1 MRRSRDTPRRRG
13 LVAAGEAMKIE
24 FQKKTVVVSGAA
36 GGIGNAIAK
45 GFASLGATVFACD
58 RRKDGLADLAAAGI
72 AVASVDLSDRRA
84 GAVWITDI
92 ENRCGGPVDVLVNSA
107 GGVAG
112 QVGRPLEDVSDGDWD
127 EVMAINLGAAFTL
140 SRACVPA
147 MKRAG
152 RGCIVNITSGAAT
165 APSLTGI
172 QSYCATKHALLGLTR
187 QLAHELGPHGIR
199 VNSVAPG
206 LMLTNDTTRRQ
217 WAGYGADGQRILLDR
232 IALRRLGEAQDIVNA
247 VVFLASDLSTFITGQ
262 HLQVDG
268 GR

>member
-1 MRRSRDTPRRRG
+1 
-13 LVAAGEAMKIE
+13 MKIQFE
-24 FQKKTVVVSGAA
+24 NKTVVVSGAA

-45 GFASLGATVFACD
+45 GFASLGASVFACD
-58 RRKDGLADLAAAGI
+58 IRKDALAELAAAGI
-72 AVASVDLSDRRA
+72 AADSVDLSDRRA
-84 GAVWITDI
+84 AAAWIADI
-92 ENRCGGPVDVLVNSA
+92 ETRCGGAVDVLVNSA

-112 QVGRPLEDVSDGDWD
+112 QIGQALEDVDDADWD
-127 EVMAINLGAAFTL
+127 EIMAINLGAAFTL

-147 MKRAG
+147 MKRVG

-165 APSLTGI
+165 GPSLTGI

-206 LMLTNDTTRRQ
+206 LMLTNEATRRQ
-217 WAGYGADGQRILLDR
+217 WAAYGADRQRILVEGV
-232 IALRRLGEAQDIVNA
+232 ALRRLGCARDVVNA
-247 VVFLASDLSTFITGQ
+247 VVFLASDGSAFITGQ

>member
-1 MRRSRDTPRRRG
+1 MMLRFDDR
-13 LVAAGEAMKIE
+13 
-24 FQKKTVVVSGAA
+24 TVVVSGAA
-36 GGIGNAIAK
+36 IGIGQAIAK
-45 GFASLGATVFACD
+45 GFASVGASVFACD
-58 RRKDGLADLAAAGI
+58 IRQEGLADLSSEGI
-72 AVASVDLSDRRA
+72 AVQQVDLSDRQAAA
-84 GAVWITDI
+84 GWITAI
-92 ENRCGGPVDVLVNSA
+92 EARCGGAIDVLINNA

-112 QVGRPLEDVSDGDWD
+112 RMGRSFEQVSDAEWD
-127 EVMAINLGAAFTL
+127 EILAINLGAAFVL

-165 APSLTGI
+165 QASLTGI
-172 QSYCATKHALLGLTR
+172 QSYCAAKHAVLGLTR

-206 LMLTNDTTRRQ
+206 LILTNDATRRQ
-217 WAGYGADGQRILLDR
+217 WEAYGADRQRILLEG
-232 IALRRLGEAQDIVNA
+232 IALRRLGSMRDIANA
-247 VVFLASDLSTFITGQ
+247 VLFLASDLSEFITGQ

>member
-1 MRRSRDTPRRRG
+1 MAES
-13 LVAAGEAMKIE
+13 MKIQFE
-24 FQKKTVVVSGAA
+24 NRTVVVSGAA
-36 GGIGNAIAK
+36 GGIGGAIARR
-45 GFASLGATVFACD
+45 FASLGAAVFACD
-58 RRKDGLADLAAAGI
+58 RRKDRLAELAATG
-72 AVASVDLSDRRA
+72 VMVESVDLADRRA
-84 GAVWITDI
+84 AAAWIAEI
-92 ENRCGGPVDVLVNSA
+92 ERRRGGPVDVLVNNS

-112 QVGRPLEDVSDGDWD
+112 QTGRALEDVSDADWD
-127 EVMAINLGAAFTL
+127 DVMAINLGAAFAL

-165 APSLTGI
+165 NPSLTGI

-206 LMLTNDTTRRQ
+206 LMLTNDATRRQ
-217 WAGYGADGQRILLDR
+217 WADYGADRQRVLLDG
-232 IALRRLGEAQDIVNA
+232 IALRRLGRAEDVANA
-247 VVFLASDLSTFITGQ
+247 VVFLASDLSDFITGQ

-268 GR
+268 GK

>member
-1 MRRSRDTPRRRG
+1 
-13 LVAAGEAMKIE
+13 MKIQ
-24 FQKKTVVVSGAA
+24 FDNRTVVVSGAA
-36 GGIGNAIAK
+36 GGIGDAIAR
-45 GFASLGATVFACD
+45 GFASLGAKVFACD
-58 RRKDGLADLAAAGI
+58 RRTDRLAELAAAGI
-72 AVASVDLSDRRA
+72 AVESVDLSDRRA
-84 GAVWITDI
+84 AAAWVAEIERQCSGA
-92 ENRCGGPVDVLVNSA
+92 VDVLVNNS

-112 QVGRPLEDVSDGDWD
+112 QTGRAVEDVSDADWD
-127 EVMAINLGAAFTL
+127 EVMAINLGAAFAL

-165 APSLTGI
+165 NPSLTGI

-206 LMLTNDTTRRQ
+206 LMLTNDATRRQ
-217 WAGYGADGQRILLDR
+217 WADYGADRQKVLLEG
-232 IALRRLGEAQDIVNA
+232 IALRRLGRAQDVANA
-247 VVFLASDLSTFITGQ
+247 VMFLASDLSDFITGQ

-268 GR
+268 GK